1 MTKKPVGNAG
11 KVYKKYTEEFR
22 RDAVRMIET
31 EGLTTAEVGRRL
43 GVNANLLRKW
53 RQTYGKKSET
63 QAAQSDLEAEV
74 RRLRDEN
81 RRLLM
86 EREILKK
93 AGRAALF
100 LVDILGIGKLVQNLF
115 LEMALMH
122 T

>member
-1 MTKKPVGNAG
+1 MTKRPVGNAG

-22 RDAVRMIET
+22 RDAIRMIGT

-43 GVNANLLRKW
+43 GVNSNLLWKW

-63 QAAQSDLEAEV
+63 PAAQSDLEAEL
-74 RRLRDEN
+74 RRRRDEN

-93 AGRAALF
+93 AAAF
-100 LVDILGIGKLVQNLF
+100 FANEKN
-115 LEMALMH
+115 
-122 T
+122 

>member
-1 MTKKPVGNAG
+1 MTKKAVGNGG

-22 RDAVRMIET
+22 RDAVRMIEA

-93 AGRAALF
+93 AAAF
-100 LVDILGIGKLVQNLF
+100 FANEKN
-115 LEMALMH
+115 
-122 T
+122 

>member
-1 MTKKPVGNAG
+1 MTKKAVGNAG
-11 KVYKKYTEEFR
+11 KVYKSYTEEFR

-31 EGLTTAEVGRRL
+31 EGLTTAEVARRL

-53 RQTYGKKSET
+53 REKYGKKSEA
-63 QAAQSDLEAEV
+63 QSVQSDLEAEN

-93 AGRAALF
+93 AAAF
-100 LVDILGIGKLVQNLF
+100 FAN
-115 LEMALMH
+115 E
-122 T
+122 TN